1 MEDSIT
7 MNTSAVTISIIGV
20 VSSLFTC
27 FMNIYLLK
35 NNPKYD
41 LKVRMKQNNSFRKK
55 KEMVLF
61 YYRFFLDV
69 ILGALVAA
77 FLAFVILYSFFSE
90 TLSNYQSLIFYLSLP
105 ASNVGA
111 IRSIVTLSVAIERIV
126 MIFAFTFVFAVM
138 LCIKLFILNKSKDG
152 VIELS
157 RVNRLALIDAAT
169 VCIFDFLPSFIANQF
184 SNTQFFKF
192 ENIGPYGA
200 VAKLFGCAIEACLVF
215 QTLIRSKEQGTVE
228 ESKSIGRRGTMKM
241 TEVRI
246 A

>member
-1 MEDSIT
+1 MEDSIR

-41 LKVRMKQNNSFRKK
+41 SKAKMGSKQNGLFRKK

-90 TLSNYQSLIFYLSLP
+90 MLSNYQSLIFYLSLP

-157 RVNRLALIDAAT
+157 R
-169 VCIFDFLPSFIANQF
+169 
-184 SNTQFFKF
+184 
-192 ENIGPYGA
+192 NIGPYGA

-228 ESKSIGRRGTMKM
+228 DSKSIGRRGKMKM
-241 TEVRI
+241 TEFLKN
-246 A
+246 AG